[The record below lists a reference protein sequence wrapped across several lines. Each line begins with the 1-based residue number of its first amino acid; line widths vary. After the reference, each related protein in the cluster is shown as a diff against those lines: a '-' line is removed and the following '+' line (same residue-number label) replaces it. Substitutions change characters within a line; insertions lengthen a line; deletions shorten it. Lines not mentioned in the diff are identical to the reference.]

1 MGNGRV
7 GPRERDRWIEK
18 DGHGGA
24 TSKWNAMA
32 IAMSALAATV
42 AGCATSPVDY
52 GASLSPQDPKWASPA
67 CQQARAAAAA
77 YAAREKQHP
86 GWEFVA
92 LGPYGLGIIAA
103 TKEAE
108 QKQRKLYARDV
119 HLQCSSLPLPKEL
132 QGDLSPAVARAKYP

>member
-1 MGNGRV
+1 MR
-7 GPRERDRWIEK
+7 I
-18 DGHGGA
+18 
-24 TSKWNAMA
+24 AMR

-52 GASLSPQDPKWASPA
+52 GASLSPQDPKWASPQ
-67 CQQARAAAAA
+67 CQQARAAAAD
-77 YAAREKQHP
+77 YQLREKQHP
-86 GWEFVA
+86 GWEFAA

-108 QKQRKLYARDV
+108 QKQRKRFARDV

-132 QGDLSPAVARAKYP
+132 QGDLSPAVAKANYP